1 MLKLNIINVPGVY
14 EIPIAIR
21 KNIKK
26 FDGFI
31 ALGCV
36 IKGQTPHFDL
46 ICSSTFNSILNL
58 SINFNKPIGNGIITA
73 YNMKQ
78 ALQRSKNTK
87 VKNQIKDQKLLMQSC
102 PFYKMDLKKS
112 KNSSPR
118 IKVIQKLYNALMN
131 PDALIEYPKSQ
142 YKKFIKDVVT
152 GTLERSDLIE
162 EQIKSFLANDINLT
176 KTDKLLKIIL
186 FAAIF
191 ELMFKHNTPKKVI
204 INEYLLAS
212 EHFLEKIQIGY
223 LNAILDKISKEL
235 RKDD

>member
-1 MLKLNIINVPGVY
+1 MN
-14 EIPIAIR
+14 
-21 KNIKK
+21 
-26 FDGFI
+26 
-31 ALGCV
+31 
-36 IKGQTPHFDL
+36 
-46 ICSSTFNSILNL
+46 
-58 SINFNKPIGNGIITA
+58 
-73 YNMKQ
+73 Q
-78 ALQRSKNTK
+78 ALQRCKNTISK
-87 VKNQIKDQKLLMQSC
+87 KPNKGTEAANAVMSILQNG
-102 PFYKMDLKKS
+102 PKKS
-112 KNSSPR
+112 KNTSPR
-118 IKVIQKLYNALMN
+118 IKIIQKLYNALMN

-162 EQIKSFLANDINLT
+162 DKIKSFLSNDINLA

-204 INEYLLAS
+204 INEYILAS

-235 RKDD
+235 RKVD

>member
-1 MLKLNIINVPGVY
+1 MDP
-14 EIPIAIR
+14 
-21 KNIKK
+21 KK
-26 FDGFI
+26 F
-31 ALGCV
+31 
-36 IKGQTPHFDL
+36 
-46 ICSSTFNSILNL
+46 
-58 SINFNKPIGNGIITA
+58 
-73 YNMKQ
+73 
-78 ALQRSKNTK
+78 
-87 VKNQIKDQKLLMQSC
+87 
-102 PFYKMDLKKS
+102 
-112 KNSSPR
+112 KNSSVR
-118 IKVIQKLYNALMN
+118 IKIIQKLYNALMN
-131 PDALIEYPKSQ
+131 PDSSIEYPKSQ

-162 EQIKSFLANDINLT
+162 DQIKSYLSNDINLT

-212 EHFLEKIQIGY
+212 EHFLEKIQVGY

>member
-1 MLKLNIINVPGVY
+1 
-14 EIPIAIR
+14 
-21 KNIKK
+21 
-26 FDGFI
+26 
-31 ALGCV
+31 
-36 IKGQTPHFDL
+36 
-46 ICSSTFNSILNL
+46 
-58 SINFNKPIGNGIITA
+58 
-73 YNMKQ
+73 
-78 ALQRSKNTK
+78 
-87 VKNQIKDQKLLMQSC
+87 
-102 PFYKMDLKKS
+102 MDLKKS

-118 IKVIQKLYNALMN
+118 IKVIQKLYNTLMN
-131 PDALIEYPKSQ
+131 PDAVIEYPKSQ

-162 EQIKSFLANDINLT
+162 NQIKSFLVNDINLD

-223 LNAILDKISKEL
+223 LNAILDKISKEI

>member
-1 MLKLNIINVPGVY
+1 
-14 EIPIAIR
+14 
-21 KNIKK
+21 
-26 FDGFI
+26 
-31 ALGCV
+31 
-36 IKGQTPHFDL
+36 
-46 ICSSTFNSILNL
+46 
-58 SINFNKPIGNGIITA
+58 
-73 YNMKQ
+73 
-78 ALQRSKNTK
+78 
-87 VKNQIKDQKLLMQSC
+87 
-102 PFYKMDLKKS
+102 MDPKRS

-118 IKVIQKLYNALMN
+118 IKIIQKLYNALMN
-131 PDALIEYPKSQ
+131 PDASIEYPKSQ

-162 EQIKSFLANDINLT
+162 DQIKSFLVNDINLV